1 MQINLYIWKADNW
14 LPRNKVGGGSEGWIA
29 KEHRMLWE
37 VIDIF
42 IILIIAMV
50 SWLYTYVR
58 THQFVLLNMYS

>member
-1 MQINLYIWKADNW
+1 MQINLCRWKADNW
-14 LPRNKVGGGSEGWIA
+14 LPRNKVGGSEGWIT
-29 KEHRMLWE
+29 KEHRVLRE

-58 THQFVLLNMYS
+58 THQFVLLNIYT